1 MDKNNHF
8 MNLLDAFVA
17 IWLCLGLIKGY
28 RNGFFV
34 ELASLISIMLGIY
47 VAIRFSFI
55 TKSYLEKEVSCD
67 PKTLQVA
74 AFALTFIIVII
85 VVSCL
90 AKAFTSIA
98 NFASLGFL
106 NNFLGA
112 FIGLLRT
119 ILVVSILLNLF
130 QKINFESGF
139 ISKEMKKKSTLYPM
153 VQEVSK
159 NIYPAISEWFEV
171 FQYEEFRL
179 ENDSGKK

>member
-1 MDKNNHF
+1 MELIDIVLAVV
-8 MNLLDAFVA
+8 LLFGVF
-17 IWLCLGLIKGY
+17 KGF

-47 VAIRFSFI
+47 LAIRFSFI
-55 TKSYLEKEVSCD
+55 TKSYLEKEVSWD
-67 PKTLQVA
+67 AKTIQVA
-74 AFALTFIIVII
+74 AFALTFVMVII

-90 AKAFTSIA
+90 AKAFTSMA

-112 FIGLLRT
+112 FLGLLRT
-119 ILVVSILLNLF
+119 ILVVSILLNLL
-130 QKINFESGF
+130 QKVNFENCF
-139 ISKEMKKKSTLYPM
+139 LSKEMKEKSTLYPM

-171 FQYEEFRL
+171 FQSKEFRL
-179 ENDSGKK
+179 ENDLDKK

>member
-1 MDKNNHF
+1 

-67 PKTLQVA
+67 SKTLQVA

-139 ISKEMKKKSTLYPM
+139 ICSNY
-153 VQEVSK
+153 
-159 NIYPAISEWFEV
+159 
-171 FQYEEFRL
+171 
-179 ENDSGKK
+179 